1 MDNFDR
7 QSLFC
12 YRECDF
18 MSAEMN
24 RKKIAQIKRYKKLK
38 KIQRYQRQ
46 TKINILA
53 AKFFTYASIPALTA
67 CPSVHSV
74 AHNDINSSFE
84 ISSEMIGNKIN
95 NFGIDNAVKYVAD
108 IDGEIFLNELNRQHD
123 AITSKPA
130 GQARDSYIRSL
141 YGNINYCNLAVITA
155 MKRSEADYLQPFLSD
170 LENPARCQSFIDYVK
185 KTHPDCIRAFDN
197 AKTANLKRGDIVILN
212 VARRDENAVTASG
225 KHTVTFDGKEFISFN
240 STKKY
245 GVTSQSGDVIDMK
258 KLRKKELTKRIEA
271 MSYSEAMGYLMHL
284 VQRKSKD
291 NNAKTYVPA
300 LDVFAQNKLGKA
312 ISFDI

>member
-1 MDNFDR
+1 MGLALN
-7 QSLFC
+7 
-12 YRECDF
+12 RE
-18 MSAEMN
+18 
-24 RKKIAQIKRYKKLK
+24 KIAQIKRYKKIR

-74 AHNDINSSFE
+74 AHNDVNSSFE
-84 ISSEMIGNKIN
+84 ISSEMKESAVSS
-95 NFGIDNAVKYVAD
+95 FSVERAVKYVAD
-108 IDGEIFLNELNRQHD
+108 LDGEIFLTELNRQHD

-130 GQARDSYIRSL
+130 GKVRDSYIKSL
-141 YGNINYCNLAVITA
+141 YGNINYCNLAVIKT
-155 MKRSEADYLQPFLSD
+155 MKHSEADYLQPFLAA

-185 KTHPDCIRAFDN
+185 KTHPDCIRSFEN

-212 VARRDENAVTASG
+212 VARGDADAVTSSG

-245 GVTSQSGDVIDMK
+245 GVTAQSGDVVDMQ
-258 KLRKKELTKRIEA
+258 KLRKKELNKKVQA
-271 MSYSEAMGYLMHL
+271 MSYSEAMTYLMHL
-284 VQRKSKD
+284 VQRKNKD
-291 NNAKTYVPA
+291 NNVKTYVPS
-300 LDVFAQNKLGKA
+300 LNVFARNKAEMA